1 MEFINE
7 YPIEKLKVWEMNP
20 RKNDEASDKLSEMIQ
35 EYGFINPIIID
46 QNGVIRAG
54 HTRLK
59 AAQKLKRAHVPVL
72 IYDFENEAQA
82 IGYAISDNR
91 VGEIADWDFEKL
103 DVLMKELEESDFD
116 TLMTGFGDDEKAFNL
131 KEYTDGIVVSPL
143 NDTFLVPPFSVLNT
157 SMAYWQ
163 ERKKMWNEIIGDTG
177 ETRKFKL
184 APKTS
189 LYSCKKDGISV
200 LDPVLAE
207 LIIHWFLP
215 NKKYNKVL
223 DCFAGDTVFGFVS
236 GHKGNAFRGIELRK
250 EQCDLNNERTKEF
263 DVKYFNDDGQN
274 VLKHVDEKSMDLLFS
289 CPPYFDLE
297 VYSKLENDAS
307 NQKNFSSFVEILE
320 NAFTDSLK
328 CLKDNRFAVI
338 VIGDVR
344 NKKTGYYYD
353 LIGEII
359 KIMRG
364 NDYDIYNHIIL
375 YNTVGTAPMTARLS
389 MRNRK
394 LPKVHQNILVFYKD
408 DTKKIKDFFGEVEV
422 IENEGDDME
431 LQTME

>member
-1 MEFINE
+1 MEFIKD
-7 YPIEKLKVWEMNP
+7 YPVEKLQVWEKNP
-20 RKNDEASDKLSEMIQ
+20 RKNDEASEKLSGMIQ

-46 QNGVIRAG
+46 QHGIIRAG

-59 AAQKLKRAHVPVL
+59 AAKKLDKKTVPVL
-72 IYDFENEAQA
+72 IHNFENEAQA
-82 IGYAISDNR
+82 IGFA
-91 VGEIADWDFEKL
+91 IADNKSSEWAEWDFGQLEE
-103 DVLMKELEESDFD
+103 LMKELEEQDFD
-116 TLMTGFGDDEKAFNL
+116 TEMTGFDDDEKDFNV
-131 KEYTDGIVVSPL
+131 KDYTEGVTPSPL
-143 NDTFLVPPFSVLNT
+143 NDDFLVPPFSVLNT
-157 SMAYWQ
+157 SRPYWI
-163 ERKKMWNEIIGDTG
+163 ERKKMWKALIGDSG
-177 ETRKFKL
+177 ETRKYTLGAKRN
-184 APKTS
+184 
-189 LYSCKKDGISV
+189 LYTQMTEGVSV

-207 LIIHWFLP
+207 LVNHWFLP
-215 NKKYNKVL
+215 NKKDNKIL

-307 NQKNFSSFVEILE
+307 NQKNFPSFVKILE

-375 YNTVGTAPMTARLS
+375 YDRVGTAAMMARPY
-389 MRNRK
+389 MKNRK
-394 LPKVHQNILVFYKD
+394 LPKVHQNILVFYKG

>member
-1 MEFINE
+1 MEFIKD
-7 YPIEKLKVWEMNP
+7 YPVEKLQVWEKNP
-20 RKNDEASDKLSEMIQ
+20 RKNDEASEKLSGMIQ

-46 QNGVIRAG
+46 QHGIIRAG

-59 AAQKLKRAHVPVL
+59 AAKKLDKKTVPVL
-72 IYDFENEAQA
+72 IHNFENEAQA
-82 IGYAISDNR
+82 IGFA
-91 VGEIADWDFEKL
+91 IADNKSSEWAEWDFGQLEE
-103 DVLMKELEESDFD
+103 LMKELEEQDFD
-116 TLMTGFGDDEKAFNL
+116 TEMTGFDDDEKDFNV
-131 KEYTDGIVVSPL
+131 KDYTEGVTPSPL
-143 NDTFLVPPFSVLNT
+143 NDDFLVPPFSVLNT
-157 SMAYWQ
+157 SRPYWI
-163 ERKKMWNEIIGDTG
+163 ERKKMWKALIGDSG
-177 ETRKFKL
+177 ETRKYTTS
-184 APKTS
+184 PKNN
-189 LYSCKKDGISV
+189 LYSQMADGVSV

-207 LIIHWFLP
+207 LVNHWFLP
-215 NKKYNKVL
+215 NKKDNKIL

-307 NQKNFSSFVEILE
+307 NQKNFPSFVKILE

-375 YNTVGTAPMTARLS
+375 YDRVGTAAMMARPY
-389 MRNRK
+389 MKNRK
-394 LPKVHQNILVFYKD
+394 LPKVHQNILVFYKG

-431 LQTME
+431 LQTVE

>member
-1 MEFINE
+1 MEFIKD
-7 YPIEKLKVWEMNP
+7 YPVEKLQVWEKNP
-20 RKNDEASDKLSEMIQ
+20 RKNDEASEKLSGMIQ

-46 QNGVIRAG
+46 QHGIIRAG

-59 AAQKLKRAHVPVL
+59 AAKKLDKKTVPVL
-72 IYDFENEAQA
+72 IHNFENEAQA
-82 IGYAISDNR
+82 IGFA
-91 VGEIADWDFEKL
+91 IADNKSSEWAEWDFGQLEE
-103 DVLMKELEESDFD
+103 LMKELEEQDFD
-116 TLMTGFGDDEKAFNL
+116 TEMTGFDDDEKDFNV
-131 KEYTDGIVVSPL
+131 KDYTEGVTPSPL
-143 NDTFLVPPFSVLNT
+143 NDDFLVPPFSVLNT
-157 SMAYWQ
+157 SRPYWI
-163 ERKKMWNEIIGDTG
+163 ERKKMWKGLIGDSG
-177 ETRKFKL
+177 ETRKYTLGAKRN
-184 APKTS
+184 
-189 LYSCKKDGISV
+189 LYTQMTEGVSV

-207 LIIHWFLP
+207 LVNHWFLP
-215 NKKYNKVL
+215 NKKDNKIL

-307 NQKNFSSFVEILE
+307 NQKNFPSFVKILE

-375 YNTVGTAPMTARLS
+375 YDRVGTAAMMARPY
-389 MRNRK
+389 MKNRK
-394 LPKVHQNILVFYKD
+394 LPKVHQNILVFYKG

-431 LQTME
+431 LQTVE

>member
-1 MEFINE
+1 MEFIKD
-7 YPIEKLKVWEMNP
+7 YPVEKLKVWEMNP
-20 RKNDEASDKLSEMIQ
+20 RKNDEASEKLSGMIQ

-46 QNGVIRAG
+46 QHGIIRAG

-59 AAQKLKRAHVPVL
+59 AAKKLDKKTVPVL
-72 IYDFENEAQA
+72 IHNFENEAQA
-82 IGYAISDNR
+82 IGFA
-91 VGEIADWDFEKL
+91 IADNKSSEWAEWDFGQLEE
-103 DVLMKELEESDFD
+103 LMKELEEQDFD
-116 TLMTGFGDDEKAFNL
+116 TEMTGFDDDEKDFNV
-131 KEYTDGIVVSPL
+131 KDYTEGVTPSPL
-143 NDTFLVPPFSVLNT
+143 NDDFLVPPFSVLNT
-157 SMAYWQ
+157 SRPYWI
-163 ERKKMWNEIIGDTG
+163 ERKKMWKGLIGDSG
-177 ETRKFKL
+177 ETRKYTLGAKRN
-184 APKTS
+184 
-189 LYSCKKDGISV
+189 LYTQMTEGVSV

-207 LIIHWFLP
+207 LVNHWFLP
-215 NKKYNKVL
+215 NKKDNKIL

-307 NQKNFSSFVEILE
+307 NQKNFPSFVKILE

-375 YNTVGTAPMTARLS
+375 YDRVGTAAMMARPY
-389 MRNRK
+389 MKNRK
-394 LPKVHQNILVFYKD
+394 LPKVHQNILVFYKG

-431 LQTME
+431 LQTVE